1 MCLSWSLVFQVS
13 SEVSDFVI
21 YMSTYIIHITL
32 LLFEDNSSSK
42 CTLILIKPSCACA
55 CKCPFPNISIGGLL
69 FKAASNMQTL

>member
-1 MCLSWSLVFQVS
+1 M
-13 SEVSDFVI
+13 SDFVI
-21 YMSTYIIHITL
+21 YMSTYIIHITV

-69 FKAASNMQTL
+69 FKAMQYVICKVYKLSLDQGMINR